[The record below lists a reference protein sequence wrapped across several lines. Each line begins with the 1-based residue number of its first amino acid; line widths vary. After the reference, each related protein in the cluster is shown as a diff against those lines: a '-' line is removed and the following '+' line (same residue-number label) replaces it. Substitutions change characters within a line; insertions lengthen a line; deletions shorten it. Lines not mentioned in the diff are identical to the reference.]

1 MAFFFPRTVYHA
13 ETPFSSILRLLDEL
27 DEPAPSRRGY
37 PAFQKPVPRQP
48 NFSVGETPDAYV
60 LRGELPGLN
69 KNHVAIDLTEPQK
82 LVVRARYGGTPI
94 NSEEKEEVAT
104 SDTASESAH
113 SHQATVEDDAEGD
126 DFEVVDD
133 NSEKPKKKN
142 VEPQTRPVEQAKQ
155 AVNDDATEYSRTFK
169 FAYPVDYESITA
181 NIKDGLLTVVVP
193 KPKKTE
199 PRRIIVN

>member
-1 MAFFFPRTVYHA
+1 MAFFFPRTVYHT
-13 ETPFSSILRLLDEL
+13 ETPFSSILRLLNEL
-27 DEPAPSRRGY
+27 DEPTPSRRDC
-37 PAFQKPVPRQP
+37 PVFQKSVPRQP
-48 NFSVGETPDAYV
+48 HFSVGETPDAYV

-82 LVVRARYGGTPI
+82 LVIRARYGGTPI

-104 SDTASESAH
+104 CDTASESAH

-126 DFEVVDD
+126 GFEVVDD
-133 NSEKPKKKN
+133 NSKKPQKN
-142 VEPQTRPVEQAKQ
+142 AAESQTKPVEQAKQ
-155 AVNDDATEYSRTFK
+155 AENDVTEYSRTFK
-169 FAYPVDYESITA
+169 FAYPVDYESMTA

-193 KPKKTE
+193 KPKKTD